1 MAKEE
6 GIAKL
11 GAVTQ
16 GELPK
21 DATVK
26 ELNVCPRVDYAK
38 ATALGLP
45 DKISINEMI
54 RDYIHTHMSR
64 ERPAAD
70 EPAAKRVK

>member
-1 MAKEE
+1 M
-6 GIAKL
+6 
-11 GAVTQ
+11 
-16 GELPK
+16 
-21 DATVK
+21 K

-54 RDYIHTHMSR
+54 RDYIHTHLSR